1 MSRTANKDTKITHT
15 ELISSPFT
23 QNQCRLVAYSGE
35 TSHEKNVSHCAFY
48 PLHARDRL
56 DLENLSSEYQQPR
69 QLVFTTPDKN
79 RQTKPLPRNYIV
91 SQIQHH
97 DTFAA
102 EFREMSSIYSI
113 PTTYI
118 TQYGQIAA
126 LPRTNRTIC
135 RTAIRTA
142 SALFCPQPEQA
153 GAPLEAKQKNAV
165 ALCRRRGDWL
175 CRHAQHTRQHL
186 RQPHQLLRNE

>member
-1 MSRTANKDTKITHT
+1 MKKTYLTVLSTHCT
-15 ELISSPFT
+15 H
-23 QNQCRLVAYSGE
+23 E
-35 TSHEKNVSHCAFY
+35 TVSIWKTSAQSINSQ
-48 PLHARDRL
+48 D
-56 DLENLSSEYQQPR
+56 NLSSPPPTKTDKQNHYREITLCHKYNI
-69 QLVFTTPDKN
+69 TTHS
-79 RQTKPLPRNYIV
+79 PRNSVKCHLYIPSQRRDIV
-91 SQIQHH
+91 SLLHN
-97 DTFAA
+97 
-102 EFREMSSIYSI
+102 S
-113 PTTYI
+113 TTYI
-118 TQYGQIAA
+118 PQYGQIAA

-153 GAPLEAKQKNAV
+153 GAPLEAQQKNAV